1 VVRDL
6 TKALAPCGVVVTCAL
21 ALVGIGAASGAASTP
36 VRSATGLASIKRLS
50 AAQFAALERVFV
62 AAVPLDKLTRL
73 ENAPQS
79 KLDAATKTFARACNQ
94 LSTRDP
100 LLRPMRAGCPAIT
113 EINKA
118 TTDIGACSDTACLRR
133 AIKAARAAM
142 RRVVSGSRTSDRAA
156 NATHLSPSCKRALV
170 APPKSYTAYDQL
182 DAAFGKLDH
191 ALAAGSADEL
201 SAAEAALTRAE
212 KVGERLPTAKR
223 LLALFRSGCR

>member
-1 VVRDL
+1 VLRQL
-6 TKALAPCGVVVTCAL
+6 TNALPALRVVVTCTL
-21 ALVGIGAASGAASTP
+21 ALVGIGAASAAASTP
-36 VRSATGLASIKRLS
+36 GRSATGLASIQRLS
-50 AAQFAALERVFV
+50 AAQFAALERVFA

-73 ENAPQS
+73 DDAPQS
-79 KLDAATKTFARACNQ
+79 KLDAATKTFVRACNQ

-118 TTDIGACSDTACLRR
+118 TRDVGACSDTACLRR
-133 AIKAARAAM
+133 AITSARAAL
-142 RRVVSGSRTSDRAA
+142 RHSVSASHTSDRAV
-156 NATHLSPSCKRALV
+156 NATHLSDPCKRALV

-191 ALAAGSADEL
+191 ALATGSADEL